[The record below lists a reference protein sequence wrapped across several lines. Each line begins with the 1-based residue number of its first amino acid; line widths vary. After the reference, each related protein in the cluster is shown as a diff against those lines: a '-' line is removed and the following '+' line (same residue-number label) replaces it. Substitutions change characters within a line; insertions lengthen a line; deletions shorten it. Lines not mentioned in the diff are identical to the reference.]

1 MFPYQKIKITLVVVF
16 TLIYSGCSK
25 KKGKSPPLQD
35 NCINIDS
42 KFAAKVFPIIQNS
55 CAVNSGCHGNG
66 STNGPG
72 ALTNFTQIN
81 NAESLVKYA
90 VVSGRMPKNS
100 TLSAEDKNTI
110 ACWVNNDAHDNLEQ
124 LFWVW
129 DGNVNLYDSQN
140 TRGQSEFHRLLP

>member
-25 KKGKSPPLQD
+25 KKGKSPPLL
-35 NCINIDS
+35 
-42 KFAAKVFPIIQNS
+42 
-55 CAVNSGCHGNG
+55 NSGCHGNG